1 MKLSSKITA
10 VAIPIVAVNITSILA
25 QFEFW
30 HAHLQVWGVPG
41 QILFAFSLE
50 SVAVALCVFAHAAM
64 VAGDS
69 AFKLRLSAIL
79 FAVGIATINGT
90 HYLNHGRL
98 TAASIGI
105 FACSAISPWL
115 WGTYSRRASRDALIA
130 SGLIE
135 GHSVRLGSA
144 RWLFHPVM
152 TYRVFSDAVWTGEQ
166 NPQTA
171 ITAYAERVPE
181 PEPEPEPE
189 PVPVSVTTAPVRN
202 AITAGSVTRGSKAG
216 AVTAALAA
224 LGNDA
229 SGPAI
234 AQWCA
239 ARGVSV
245 TSAYVRQIKSRAA
258 NRDVASRRDSLRAI
272 GNGHYPNETVKN

>member
-79 FAVGIATINGT
+79 FALGIATINGT

-98 TAASIGI
+98 TAASVGI

-181 PEPEPEPE
+181 PVPEPEPE
-189 PVPVSVTTAPVRN
+189 PVMVAAPVSQIKPVTRP
-202 AITAGSVTRGSKAG
+202 AITAGPVTLSSKTG
-216 AVTAALAA
+216 AATAALAA
-224 LGNDA
+224 LGSDA
-229 SGPAI
+229 SGPEI
-234 AQWCA
+234 VTWCN
-239 ARGVSV
+239 ARGVTISP
-245 TSAYVRQIKSRAA
+245 ALARQVKSRASKA
-258 NRDVASRRDSLRAI
+258 QRDSERAAS
-272 GNGHYPNETVKN
+272 NGHVT